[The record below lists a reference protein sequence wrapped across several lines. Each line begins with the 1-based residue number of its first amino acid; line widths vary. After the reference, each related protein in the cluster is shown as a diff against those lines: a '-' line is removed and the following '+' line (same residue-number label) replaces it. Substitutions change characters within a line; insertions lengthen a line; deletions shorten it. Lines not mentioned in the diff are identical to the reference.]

1 MSINIATYQAE
12 VNDLNAR
19 ALKEQNDAIAAFKA
33 DHKTSTDWANNWK
46 KENTAYLAQ
55 MLKDGQLSKAD
66 HDNEVK
72 NINAEYTRITK
83 EINDQL
89 AQRTK
94 DVQAEYQTRLKESAD
109 YLKEKQ
115 AEVTAGQQRVKTQYE
130 TQKKLSAEAKK
141 QALADLAFEKALY
154 TPADYNKKVAD
165 INADYARIDD
175 SINTAYTTI
184 QQAPAERI
192 QQYLEG
198 GIGSLSYA
206 QELLAKSKQAAAAP
220 ATPAPS
226 AASVSTA
233 YTPPQAL
240 ALDTSRPTISPTA
253 PVATPSQLT
262 GTDTVPTTISAEE
275 QARARAAITSGLG
288 TSPALPSFPT
298 MPAPP
303 TGPQQPPPAA
313 PSPYGDIFSKEQQ
326 FPSLLQGAAN
336 PYMPQQQ
343 PLVPNLTPQPLQVGG
358 AFPGLQ
364 QTTGQTMPAQP
375 ALPALTTGLGIVP
388 TNPYLDAY
396 QGMIQSARPPEETV
410 PGAPGTTLPVAPVT
424 PVAQTTG
431 MF

>member
-1 MSINIATYQAE
+1 MAINLNIATYQAE
-12 VNDLNAR
+12 VNQRNAD
-19 ALKEQNDAIAAFKA
+19 ALKRQNEAIAANNNR
-33 DHKTSTDWANNWK
+33 HKEDTAWANGWK
-46 KENTAYLAQ
+46 AENLAYLNRLLREKQIDQATFNAEAKSINDTYAIWIKEFNTAQTQQNKDAQ
-55 MLKDGQLSKAD
+55 TEYQNVLKDSANYIKEMQAM
-66 HDNEVK
+66 
-72 NINAEYTRITK
+72 IAAE
-83 EINDQL
+83 
-89 AQRTK
+89 
-94 DVQAEYQTRLKESAD
+94 
-109 YLKEKQ
+109 
-115 AEVTAGQQRVKTQYE
+115 QQKVKTQYE

-141 QALADLAFEKALY
+141 NALADLAFEKALY
-154 TPADYNKKVAD
+154 TPDAYNKKVSE

-175 SINTAYTTI
+175 SINTAYNTI
-184 QQAPAERI
+184 QQASPERRE
-192 QQYLEG
+192 QYLQG

-206 QELLAKSKQAAAAP
+206 QELLAKSKAAAAAP
-220 ATPAPS
+220 ATPAPA

-253 PVATPSQLT
+253 PVSTPSQLT

-275 QARARAAITSGLG
+275 QARARAAITAGMG

-326 FPSLLQGAAN
+326 FPSLLEGAAN

-343 PLVPNLTPQPLQVGG
+343 PLVPNLTPQPLQIGG

-364 QTTGQTMPAQP
+364 QPAGQTMPAQP
-375 ALPALTTGLGIVP
+375 ALTTGTGIVP

-410 PGAPGTTLPVAPVT
+410 PGAPGTTPPVAPVT